1 MIKKLDN
8 VYTPAEHPGFL
19 GTGHV
24 ARHVIEGDFRQ
35 SDPFIMLA
43 DDWLDKKTSEPVG
56 GAHPHAGF
64 ETVTLV
70 LAGELDAGDH
80 KMVAG
85 DFQLM
90 TAGSGIVHAETID
103 KKQKMRIL
111 QLWLT
116 LPEKS
121 RWTTP
126 RVQDLSAANVP
137 VKSEGDTT
145 IRVYSGT
152 FANVSSPILNHVPL
166 MLVDIKLQP
175 GARLNEPVPA
185 GDTAFMYVIDG
196 SVSVGE
202 KDQPLRR
209 DEVGWL
215 SKSDDTLCD
224 DLQLTA
230 GEDGARVILYS
241 AEPQGDYIV
250 SHGPFIGNTD
260 DDIRRLYKEFREG
273 KMKHVSTLPKENV
286 WAW

>member
-1 MIKKLDN
+1 VTI
-8 VYTPAEHPGFL
+8 
-19 GTGHV
+19 
-24 ARHVIEGDFRQ
+24 FRK

-70 LAGELDAGDH
+70 LEGELDAGDH

-111 QLWLT
+111 QLWLA
-116 LPEKS
+116 LPEKL

-126 RVQDLSAANVP
+126 RVQDLPEKKVP
-137 VKSEGDTT
+137 TKSQNGVHV
-145 IRVYSGT
+145 RVYSGI
-152 FANVSSPILNHVPL
+152 FADVSSPILNHVPL
-166 MLVDIKLQP
+166 VLADIQLQP
-175 GARLNEPVPA
+175 GVSLNEPIPA
-185 GDTAFMYVIDG
+185 GDTAFMYVIHG
-196 SVSVGE
+196 RVNVGE
-202 KDQPLRR
+202 ENKQLLR

-215 SKSDDTLCD
+215 SKSGDSICD
-224 DLQLTA
+224 NLQLVA
-230 GEDGARVILYS
+230 GENGARVIFYS
-241 AEPQGDYIV
+241 GEPQGDYIV
-250 SHGPFIGNTD
+250 SHGPFIGNTE

-273 KMKHVSTLPKENV
+273 KMKHVSTLPKEQV
-286 WAW
+286 WTW